1 MRLLLIGGSGLLGTE
16 VHKQLKALE
25 SVISVDSPPHKE
37 LDVCNIKTIIPYV
50 QKKYDKIICL
60 VGEKNQTVIELDS
73 YHALR
78 TNIQGIGNVVEALQI
93 NDSTSQLVYISTGYV
108 YKGDTRYHKEDDGV
122 YPCSKYAWSK
132 LGGECAVRM
141 LDERQHLIIR
151 CEFSKQPWHRD
162 WAYTDQYT
170 SREEITVTTNKI
182 LSLIMLDAYGTYNIG
197 GKRQSIWKYAQSISN
212 KPILKDTRRSSKLI
226 AFPRDT
232 SLCTKKYDKLRRG
245 Q

>member
-1 MRLLLIGGSGLLGTE
+1 MKLLLIGGSGLLGTE
-16 VHKQLKALE
+16 VRKQLKALE
-25 SVISVDSPPHKE
+25 SVISVDSPSHKE

-50 QKKYDKIICL
+50 QKRYDKIVCL

-93 NDSTSQLVYISTGYV
+93 NDSPSQLVYISTGYV
-108 YKGDTRYHKEDDGV
+108 YKGNTRYHKEDDGI

-141 LDERQHLIIR
+141 LDEKQHLIIR

-182 LSLIMLDAYGTYNIG
+182 LSLIMLNAYGTYNIG

-212 KPILKDTRRSSKLI
+212 KPILKDTRKSSKLI
-226 AFPRDT
+226 TFPRDT
-232 SLCTKKYDKLRRG
+232 SLCTKKYNKLRRG